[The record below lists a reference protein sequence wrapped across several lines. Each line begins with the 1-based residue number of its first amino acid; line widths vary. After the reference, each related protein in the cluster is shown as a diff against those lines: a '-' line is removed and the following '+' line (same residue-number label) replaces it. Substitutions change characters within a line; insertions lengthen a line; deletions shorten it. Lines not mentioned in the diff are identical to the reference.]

1 MIGGI
6 HGMDNSALERFQHPC
21 VRDLAWAI
29 GSPPLQQR
37 EGLAVHW
44 PDSHWCEQQLLLASD
59 WLTALDAQPQT
70 LIDHLA
76 ATNDRRLGR
85 RFEDLLAFWLS
96 WPDNP
101 HYRLLLR
108 NHALRDR
115 ERTLGEIDFLVQ
127 NKQTQAIEH
136 WEVAVKFYLGTPQ
149 GLWLGPGQRDRLD
162 LKLLRLDQH
171 QLKLTQLVAGQDWL
185 AQLDLPQP
193 INIKPVCL
201 VKGRLFYPQ
210 HLTLAAP
217 PDASQTHL
225 HSLWFTHDEF
235 LSDANNHHLRWQLL
249 DKTYWL
255 ASLHNNTVMQLYPQA
270 LSADE
275 LVARLKTENPRYAIA
290 IIGLTP
296 EREAIRAFLAPNSWP
311 SGQGQIL
318 S

>member
-1 MIGGI
+1 
-6 HGMDNSALERFQHPC
+6 MDKPALERFQQPC

-44 PDSHWCEQQLLLASD
+44 PDSHWCEQQLLLADD
-59 WLTALDAQPQT
+59 WLTALDAQPQA

-76 ATNDRRLGR
+76 TTNDRRLGR

-108 NHALRDR
+108 NHALRDS

-127 NKQTQAIEH
+127 NKQTDAIEH

-210 HLTLAAP
+210 QLTLTAPAA
-217 PDASQTHL
+217 ASPTHL
-225 HSLWFTHDEF
+225 HSLWFSHDEF

-249 DKTYWL
+249 DKRYWL
-255 ASLHNNTVMQLYPQA
+255 ASLHHSTAKQLYLQG
-270 LSADE
+270 LSAEE
-275 LVARLKTENPRYAIA
+275 LVARLKAEDPRYAIA

-296 EREAIRAFLAPNSWP
+296 ESEAIRAFLAPNSWP
-311 SGQGQIL
+311 SGHGRVL

>member
-1 MIGGI
+1 M
-6 HGMDNSALERFQHPC
+6 HFKTPC

-29 GSPPLQQR
+29 GSSPLQQR
-37 EGLAVHW
+37 SGLAVHW
-44 PDSHWCEQQLLLASD
+44 PDANWCAQQLALASD
-59 WLTALDAQPQT
+59 WLNELDANPQA
-70 LIDHLA
+70 LINHLSA
-76 ATNDRRLGR
+76 SNDRRLGR

-101 HYRLLLR
+101 NYSLLLR
-108 NHALRDR
+108 NHALRNA
-115 ERTLGEIDFLVQ
+115 ERTLGEIDFLVR
-127 NKQTQAIEH
+127 NKQTNAIEH

-193 INIKPVCL
+193 IDIKPVCL

-210 HLTLAAP
+210 HFDLAP
-217 PDASQTHL
+217 PPSASPTHL
-225 HSLWFTHDEF
+225 RATWFTHDEF
-235 LSDANNHHLRWQLL
+235 LAQANHHQLRWQLL

-255 ASLHNNTVMQLYPQA
+255 AQLHHDTAKLLYEHT

-275 LVARLKTENPRYAIA
+275 LVSCLSAEDPRYAIA

-296 EREAIRAFLAPNSWP
+296 ANEAIRAFLAPNTWP
-311 SGQGQIL
+311 SGQSQVL

>member
-1 MIGGI
+1 MP
-6 HGMDNSALERFQHPC
+6 FKTPC

-37 EGLAVHW
+37 HGLAVYW
-44 PDSHWCEQQLLLASD
+44 PDANWCAQQLALASA
-59 WLTALDAQPQT
+59 WLSQLDAEPQS

-76 ATNDRRLGR
+76 ASNDRRLGR
-85 RFEDLLAFWLS
+85 RFEDLLAFWLG

-101 HYRLLLR
+101 HYRLLVR
-108 NHALRDR
+108 NHALRND

-127 NKQTQAIEH
+127 NKHTEAIEH

-185 AQLDLPQP
+185 AQLNLPQP
-193 INIKPVCL
+193 IDIKPVCF

-210 HLTLAAP
+210 HLTVTP
-217 PDASQTHL
+217 PSSANPSHL
-225 HSLWFTHDEF
+225 RSLWYRHDDF
-235 LSDANNHHLRWQLL
+235 LRHADNHHLRWLLL

-255 ASLHNNTVMQLYPQA
+255 AELHHTTAQQLYPQA

-275 LVARLKTENPRYAIA
+275 LVRRLTTEDPRFAVA
-290 IIGLTP
+290 VIGLTP
-296 EREAIRAFLAPNSWP
+296 ESEAIRAFLAPNSWP
-311 SGQGQIL
+311 SGHGQVL